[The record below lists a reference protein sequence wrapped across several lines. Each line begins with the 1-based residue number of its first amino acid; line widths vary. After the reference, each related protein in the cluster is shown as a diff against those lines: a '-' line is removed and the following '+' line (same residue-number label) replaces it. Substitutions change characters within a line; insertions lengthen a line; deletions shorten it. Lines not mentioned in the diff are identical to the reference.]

1 MEHIASRGHK
11 KEAYRGIRVAGDKFK
26 DNALGI
32 IHGKV
37 SNFLKNT
44 SRYELGVQ
52 GVSKREKERFAAY
65 NVGEGFGG
73 RAAERA
79 PASVG
84 HRMGEPDPRSPR
96 EGKRANNEASKE
108 GGPTMFDDLEAIREG
123 LQRKGEVKIFGQ
135 PPVGPNEN

>member
-37 SNFLKNT
+37 SNFLKNI
-44 SRYELGVQ
+44 SCYELGVQ
-52 GVSKREKERFAAY
+52 GVSKREKERFTAD
-65 NVGEGFGG
+65 NVGKGFRG
-73 RAAERA
+73 RSTERT

-84 HRMGEPDPRSPR
+84 HRMGEPDP
-96 EGKRANNEASKE
+96 
-108 GGPTMFDDLEAIREG
+108 
-123 LQRKGEVKIFGQ
+123 
-135 PPVGPNEN
+135 